1 RGRPAARRARCG
13 EGQLWRSLTFQKS
26 GDESPMETAR
36 SSGRQLVLVEFPP
49 TPIFMTT
56 LYEHMFVLSRI
67 FEFARRLALGG
78 LSTAIVLDA
87 GRWMLAHAPRDGEKL
102 QEHHR
107 RVANRVDPALGR
119 VDPTG
124 RDLDDLV
131 PSLLRTVEHLDVKA
145 EAARL

>member
-1 RGRPAARRARCG
+1 EILGSPVGLGRVPPYPHLHDVIIRTYVRAV
-13 EGQLWRSLTFQKS
+13 K
-26 GDESPMETAR
+26 D
-36 SSGRQLVLVEFPP
+36 
-49 TPIFMTT
+49 
-56 LYEHMFVLSRI
+56 

-78 LSTAIVLDA
+78 LSTPIVLDA
-87 GRWMLAHAPRDGEKL
+87 GRWMLAHPPRDGEKL

-107 RVANRVDPALGR
+107 RVADRVDPALGR

-131 PSLLRTVEHLDVKA
+131 PSLLRTVEHLDIKA